1 MCFKDKKES
10 LLTEKVR
17 QIFICRM
24 KFRHILKFGFL
35 LLVAFKMISNLTNI
49 TDHPDDNPSDTNNM
63 IDITIF
69 VLGAVFAIL
78 YMVILNTLLIN
89 LNRTMKKILN
99 ILLAHGFLTYVFLVI
114 TIAIGRNTFTCG
126 LMTVVYAS
134 SFHIVF
140 AHFAII
146 PSVRF
151 YLFKKS
157 IENRHPDEKLI
168 IGLTSLVYILVYII
182 CILYVILLDTPYE
195 EFCLDD
201 PSTSKDPIAFIIH
214 GAIALFVLSLGLYFD
229 DKYIGLSKNINQQ
242 SSNSYQENEFVIP
255 VKTSWASLFIN
266 LAFIVMTAIL
276 APKDRKV
283 SFTAANIVGVVFPN
297 LLLLTILG
305 LAYKESINFKQ
316 RKDRKDHRY
325 LQSLVHIKQLN
336 KNRRRTEQNSVT
348 GENIQHLLQDA
359 CETLIGD
366 QILEHTLAPEPK
378 VFGTNYTSNFV
389 QVNKVDMSG
398 GQKLQETKKA
408 QKRPKSNK
416 VDIQV
421 EIHQELSHTRL
432 KSARTQSN
440 IGKDVII
447 TYQQH
452 LEEAAKR
459 NAIPRTD
466 QQTKSGL
473 GQSDLSEIQLYFEE
487 DDVNST
493 FDIIDIKS
501 MLDEEK
507 MTHYNLSERKLE
519 GQIFDKGKNIPDQ
532 DNLNKEHEMQEIQRG
547 KKSHS
552 NKVVIQAEV
561 HQEVPRSKPNK
572 YFGTQPNNGIDASEA
587 TCQEHSASN
596 VEESIILQI
605 DKQTENDQDHSNLIG
620 KKVHIKDEN
629 VKGASEDIHRYNEL
643 AYYGLSESKPEDKI
657 TNQEKYKTSS
667 VSESFVIKNPS
678 ANATNFVQVSKA
690 DLNEEYEMYEMGK
703 SQKSQ
708 AEFQHHDSSDSITES
723 MLDEM
728 IDEELDY
735 YNLSERKM
743 GDRIIDHGKFK
754 KCDSYSIDLKES
766 QEISVTQRLP
776 DDQHDETRKVLSFG
790 KSIDNDIAEIFA
802 NFEGITFLSI
812 SFLKL

>member
-1 MCFKDKKES
+1 
-10 LLTEKVR
+10 
-17 QIFICRM
+17 
-24 KFRHILKFGFL
+24 
-35 LLVAFKMISNLTNI
+35 MISNLTNV
-49 TDHPDDNPSDTNNM
+49 TDHPEDNPSDTNNM
-63 IDITIF
+63 VDITIF

-78 YMVILNTLLIN
+78 YIVILNTLLIN
-89 LNRTMKKILN
+89 LNSTMKKILN
-99 ILLAHGFLTYVFLVI
+99 FLLANGFLTFVFLAM
-114 TIAIGRNTFTCG
+114 TLAIGRNTFTCG
-126 LMTVVYAS
+126 LITAVYMS
-134 SFHIVF
+134 SFYIVL

-157 IENRHPDEKLI
+157 IENRHHDEKRI
-168 IGLTSLVYILVYII
+168 IGLTSLAYILCYII
-182 CILYVILLDTPYE
+182 CILYVILLDSPYE

-214 GAIALFVLSLGLYFD
+214 GSVAVFVLSLGLYFD

-242 SSNSYQENEFVIP
+242 SINSHQENEFTIP
-255 VKTSWASLFIN
+255 VKTSWWASLSIN
-266 LAFIVMTAIL
+266 VAFIIFTAIL
-276 APKDRKV
+276 APKKDRKV
-283 SFTAANIVGVVFPN
+283 SFTTANVVAVVFPN

-305 LAYKESINFKQ
+305 LAYKESITFKQ
-316 RKDRKDHRY
+316 RRKDRERHP
-325 LQSLVHIKQLN
+325 QSYVHLRQLN
-336 KNRRRTEQNSVT
+336 KNRRRTERNSVT
-348 GENIQHLLQDA
+348 GEIIQHLLQDA

-378 VFGTNYTSNFV
+378 VFGINNTSNFV
-389 QVNKVDMSG
+389 QVNQVDLSE

-408 QKRPKSNK
+408 QKRQKSNK

-421 EIHQELSHTRL
+421 EIHQELSRTRL

-452 LEEAAKR
+452 LEEAAER
-459 NAIPRTD
+459 NVIPRTD

-473 GQSDLSEIQLYFEE
+473 VQSDLSEIQLYFEE

-547 KKSHS
+547 EKAHS

-572 YFGTQPNNGIDASEA
+572 YFGTQPNNGEDVSEA

-596 VEESIILQI
+596 VEESITLQI

-629 VKGASEDIHRYNEL
+629 VKGASEDIDVIIEEEL

-678 ANATNFVQVSKA
+678 ANATNFVQVSKV
-690 DLNEEYEMYEMGK
+690 DLNKEYEMYEMGK

-708 AEFQHHDSSDSITES
+708 AEFQHHHDSSDSITES

-754 KCDSYSIDLKES
+754 KCDSYPIDLKES
-766 QEISVTQRLP
+766 QEISVTQR
-776 DDQHDETRKVLSFG
+776 DQHDETRKVLSFG
-790 KSIDNDIAEIFA
+790 KSIDNDIAEIFG
-802 NFEGITFLSI
+802 NLEGITFLSI
-812 SFLKL
+812 IFEKL